1 MAKAILIKAD
11 DWEGLFVDGI
21 LIEEGHTLNQGM
33 SRVKYFLELSKDC
46 DFDLE
51 EMEEVWIDEED
62 EDTLYKIGCFPSQ
75 LTDLKGNY

>member
-33 SRVKYFLELSKDC
+33 SRVKYFLELSKDF

-62 EDTLYKIGCFPSQ
+62 EDNLYRIGCFPSQ
-75 LTDLKGNY
+75 LTDLKGSY